1 MPHINPITGFELP
14 DDDIS
19 QMKARFGSSSPVEIN
34 APDPELPQPEPD
46 PAAQARRVLG
56 YTLEKSQDAGI
67 SAFTAQQMRGLPV
80 YAGLEDEKL
89 ANAAA
94 REYTLDALNE
104 YSPGTLEAL
113 ADLPTASLVH
123 NEIPL
128 ADRFHSLLSAPAD
141 IFHAAFSRV
150 NSSRALTEAANV
162 LPRAPFNIAEST
174 YQGIQFLGG
183 VMQAAGLRDAG
194 QAVEQFGRR
203 QSDISRALLSE
214 LEPAQGRLSSEEILN
229 DPSMIFSDEGIA
241 AIIGNMGDM
250 AAKMAPSAVAF
261 VFNPVL
267 GTFMAGG
274 AEGAAFYEKQRKDGT
289 PISRAIPT
297 SLSFAMVTA
306 LLERM
311 GLNATLARNAPRT
324 ATTVLERTFGVV
336 GSKLDAAVAKLPV
349 KGQAVANAV
358 RAGVVEG
365 TTEYLENPIQGALEG
380 VAKQDDISGIWARTL
395 EGARDW
401 TPFLYAGLFGA
412 GVHGVS
418 ARGHAS
424 QQPLDAAQFPAEQRG
439 VAAAIAETA
448 DMEFAARQRVAFGE
462 ALTRAAETG
471 DQTKLKSKNR
481 AAFEAAYSRL
491 VPEDAQ
497 TVFIDPENVIR
508 FAQGEFSE
516 DKAAGQISPSAIDQ
530 GKLEQLGLDED
541 AVRVASLSGAPISVQ
556 AIKLLSM
563 QPGQER
569 SSLIESARQAPDG
582 LSWKEAQAFD
592 PQKKLDEAVKALA
605 DQAAAERK
613 AKAAAM
619 NGEKDRIRQE
629 LTEAGFNKEVA
640 DRYVALHVANAEAF
654 ASRYNEDPISVLRSR
669 KFARQ
674 NEEEVHGGGG
684 GGDDKPSQNTL
695 AQTQSEPAGERG
707 QVSISNGNALV
718 GVFNGRDL
726 STILHESTHIFL
738 SNLEE
743 IAAAGNDAAIAD
755 IRTLRQWAGLTENGE
770 LAPGEYSKFQEM
782 VATAGEAYFME
793 GKAPAGKLRRVFSA
807 FRSWLLTVYKN
818 MQSLFSAAGFEG
830 HTLTDEVR
838 SVFDRMLTTDDIVAN
853 SRERA
858 ELFNDGK
865 SMLELFAKED
875 QEDMASLL
883 AAADEEARSAINK
896 QALKDRAERLRE
908 FRALAKDAVNQD
920 PFWETVDYVAR
931 KDGAG
936 LNREQMEREYGKAA
950 VRDLNKAKPGIV
962 RNGGIPLDVI
972 AQEMA
977 WPDSDTLF
985 NELSDRLI
993 SQRQTKRGQ
1002 AEALAQRL
1010 LADEDAAREQDV
1022 DKMSGNAY
1030 GEYLDALDK
1039 AINRQLLKKQKGMQ
1053 PWQIKRIA
1061 DSLATP
1067 RKALQYR
1074 AQEEIGKAAVEDIS
1088 PAKFNAALR
1097 KGQKRVH
1104 QLLKKGDAAEAL
1116 QVLQQA
1122 RLANELYIQSMKAR
1136 KQADKIIRQAKK
1148 SWQIKPEMIDPMARE
1163 GLRRVLTRFS
1173 MTRVPE
1179 EGQDPVTAKLGL
1191 REIIAALNPD
1201 ADIIMEGSDSIF
1213 ERSGQTNLVV
1223 DSFPEWL
1230 VNESTPLSST
1240 GPRNAR
1246 AALPFKQLTMDQLED
1261 VGELVGHLAH
1271 VGRAASLASKASEA
1285 ARIETLAVAGSAP
1298 MERLKALSVAE
1309 EGSARER
1316 WQRVT
1321 RRFLSEHEALTSIFR
1336 RADGFANVGPK
1347 GKAGPNEIDLLQ
1359 PLLDGENHK
1368 KLLWRGLS
1376 EQMDAPVQRL
1386 VKRMAELNAQYGEK
1400 LGSLKCADGS
1410 ALQVP
1415 EKMREVGR
1423 TWTPERVFGMALQL
1437 GNQSNMERLKS
1448 GFPDLDPETVS
1459 ALLGDDAAARIFGAE
1474 PVESPRKGLLTAED
1488 WHAIQ
1493 GMWDAINSLW
1503 PETEATHR
1511 NLLGFAPKKVQESPL
1526 TLRIGEETVSL
1537 AGGYFPVKYDPR
1549 LSETASARKERDD
1562 ILRSGQ
1568 TGFMPPAA
1576 KRGFTMARTQK
1587 APGEALRLDL
1597 GQVMQHLEEATTFIA
1612 LGPAVRNADRVTRN
1626 PSWKAAYVRAFGEQE
1641 YSAIRENLKGL
1652 VGKELSQTAGQDIAQ
1667 MFRKLVTYY
1676 ALSWNMNTVMM
1687 QTDAV
1692 LKSMADQGA
1701 RPVLEGLSK
1710 LMRPGAV
1717 SIIRDIESVS
1727 PYMESRSKNLDRDLA
1742 EGVTDMAKKAR
1753 QQNKLSVAGAG
1764 AGLEKVAEAG
1774 LVPMRVMDMAVSS
1787 AVWMGAY
1794 NAKMRELHPGG
1805 VAGIDSSSAHHK
1817 AAMAHA
1823 DNMVKRA
1830 NPDWDGT
1837 SRTKF
1842 MRAPGYNL
1850 FNMFSSATE
1859 MIFQRQRLA
1868 FGAFR
1873 AGQLDALEYARY
1885 ELYDMVLPATAFYL
1899 MGEAAMGIFGSDD
1912 EKKKQG
1918 KKSWERRYLEN
1929 LVDYAAP
1936 SLPIV
1941 GPAISAALINGQQS
1955 QSRNVLDKPMR
1966 LAVKTFNNGKASIT
1980 EPQTR
1985 KRQEAQKNL
1994 GLNAIDFAGFLSKL
2008 PLHRAVRY
2016 GKKLN
2021 NTVE

>member
-1 MPHINPITGFELP
+1 
-14 DDDIS
+14 
-19 QMKARFGSSSPVEIN
+19 
-34 APDPELPQPEPD
+34 
-46 PAAQARRVLG
+46 
-56 YTLEKSQDAGI
+56 
-67 SAFTAQQMRGLPV
+67 
-80 YAGLEDEKL
+80 
-89 ANAAA
+89 
-94 REYTLDALNE
+94 
-104 YSPGTLEAL
+104 
-113 ADLPTASLVH
+113 
-123 NEIPL
+123 
-128 ADRFHSLLSAPAD
+128 
-141 IFHAAFSRV
+141 
-150 NSSRALTEAANV
+150 
-162 LPRAPFNIAEST
+162 
-174 YQGIQFLGG
+174 
-183 VMQAAGLRDAG
+183 
-194 QAVEQFGRR
+194 
-203 QSDISRALLSE
+203 
-214 LEPAQGRLSSEEILN
+214 
-229 DPSMIFSDEGIA
+229 
-241 AIIGNMGDM
+241 
-250 AAKMAPSAVAF
+250 
-261 VFNPVL
+261 
-267 GTFMAGG
+267 
-274 AEGAAFYEKQRKDGT
+274 
-289 PISRAIPT
+289 
-297 SLSFAMVTA
+297 
-306 LLERM
+306 
-311 GLNATLARNAPRT
+311 
-324 ATTVLERTFGVV
+324 
-336 GSKLDAAVAKLPV
+336 
-349 KGQAVANAV
+349 
-358 RAGVVEG
+358 
-365 TTEYLENPIQGALEG
+365 
-380 VAKQDDISGIWARTL
+380 
-395 EGARDW
+395 
-401 TPFLYAGLFGA
+401 
-412 GVHGVS
+412 
-418 ARGHAS
+418 
-424 QQPLDAAQFPAEQRG
+424 
-439 VAAAIAETA
+439 
-448 DMEFAARQRVAFGE
+448 
-462 ALTRAAETG
+462 
-471 DQTKLKSKNR
+471 
-481 AAFEAAYSRL
+481 
-491 VPEDAQ
+491 
-497 TVFIDPENVIR
+497 
-508 FAQGEFSE
+508 
-516 DKAAGQISPSAIDQ
+516 
-530 GKLEQLGLDED
+530 
-541 AVRVASLSGAPISVQ
+541 
-556 AIKLLSM
+556 
-563 QPGQER
+563 
-569 SSLIESARQAPDG
+569 
-582 LSWKEAQAFD
+582 
-592 PQKKLDEAVKALA
+592 
-605 DQAAAERK
+605 
-613 AKAAAM
+613 
-619 NGEKDRIRQE
+619 
-629 LTEAGFNKEVA
+629 
-640 DRYVALHVANAEAF
+640 
-654 ASRYNEDPISVLRSR
+654 
-669 KFARQ
+669 
-674 NEEEVHGGGG
+674 
-684 GGDDKPSQNTL
+684 
-695 AQTQSEPAGERG
+695 
-707 QVSISNGNALV
+707 
-718 GVFNGRDL
+718 
-726 STILHESTHIFL
+726 
-738 SNLEE
+738 
-743 IAAAGNDAAIAD
+743 
-755 IRTLRQWAGLTENGE
+755 
-770 LAPGEYSKFQEM
+770 
-782 VATAGEAYFME
+782 
-793 GKAPAGKLRRVFSA
+793 
-807 FRSWLLTVYKN
+807 
-818 MQSLFSAAGFEG
+818 
-830 HTLTDEVR
+830 
-838 SVFDRMLTTDDIVAN
+838 
-853 SRERA
+853 
-858 ELFNDGK
+858 
-865 SMLELFAKED
+865 
-875 QEDMASLL
+875 
-883 AAADEEARSAINK
+883 
-896 QALKDRAERLRE
+896 
-908 FRALAKDAVNQD
+908 
-920 PFWETVDYVAR
+920 
-931 KDGAG
+931 
-936 LNREQMEREYGKAA
+936 
-950 VRDLNKAKPGIV
+950 
-962 RNGGIPLDVI
+962 
-972 AQEMA
+972 
-977 WPDSDTLF
+977 
-985 NELSDRLI
+985 
-993 SQRQTKRGQ
+993 
-1002 AEALAQRL
+1002 
-1010 LADEDAAREQDV
+1010 
-1022 DKMSGNAY
+1022 
-1030 GEYLDALDK
+1030 
-1039 AINRQLLKKQKGMQ
+1039 
-1053 PWQIKRIA
+1053 
-1061 DSLATP
+1061 
-1067 RKALQYR
+1067 
-1074 AQEEIGKAAVEDIS
+1074 
-1088 PAKFNAALR
+1088 
-1097 KGQKRVH
+1097 
-1104 QLLKKGDAAEAL
+1104 
-1116 QVLQQA
+1116 
-1122 RLANELYIQSMKAR
+1122 
-1136 KQADKIIRQAKK
+1136 
-1148 SWQIKPEMIDPMARE
+1148 
-1163 GLRRVLTRFS
+1163 
-1173 MTRVPE
+1173 
-1179 EGQDPVTAKLGL
+1179 
-1191 REIIAALNPD
+1191 
-1201 ADIIMEGSDSIF
+1201 
-1213 ERSGQTNLVV
+1213 
-1223 DSFPEWL
+1223 
-1230 VNESTPLSST
+1230 
-1240 GPRNAR
+1240 
-1246 AALPFKQLTMDQLED
+1246 
-1261 VGELVGHLAH
+1261 
-1271 VGRAASLASKASEA
+1271 
-1285 ARIETLAVAGSAP
+1285 
-1298 MERLKALSVAE
+1298 
-1309 EGSARER
+1309 
-1316 WQRVT
+1316 
-1321 RRFLSEHEALTSIFR
+1321 
-1336 RADGFANVGPK
+1336 
-1347 GKAGPNEIDLLQ
+1347 
-1359 PLLDGENHK
+1359 
-1368 KLLWRGLS
+1368 
-1376 EQMDAPVQRL
+1376 
-1386 VKRMAELNAQYGEK
+1386 
-1400 LGSLKCADGS
+1400 
-1410 ALQVP
+1410 
-1415 EKMREVGR
+1415 MREVGR